1 MSGLVWYCGGCA
13 CEVVCYWYRILQNWY
28 QYSCFDL
35 LHHIHTHSLSPSYSH
50 RPPSRTPPP
59 LSPPIIYPSD
69 QTRSIIK
76 RDPFTL
82 FPEKALFFFVKGKEK
97 KRINKIGWCVEGK
110 GGESGVQDF
119 AVWKREGY
127 LTCSSLVLVVWCVRA
142 VAIL

>member
-1 MSGLVWYCGGCA
+1 VLVKWCA
-13 CEVVCYWYRILQNWY
+13 TGTVYYRTGTSTHALICCITFTHTL
-28 QYSCFDL
+28 SHHPTLIDL
-35 LHHIHTHSLSPSYSH
+35 LREP
-50 RPPSRTPPP
+50 PPP
-59 LSPPIIYPSD
+59 LSSYHL
-69 QTRSIIK
+69 SIRPNQINHQA
-76 RDPFTL
+76 RPFYT
-82 FPEKALFFFVKGKEK
+82 FSRESPFSFVKGKEK